1 MEVDI
6 CKKSTKNICANGYF
20 QPKNSKIM
28 RIHPINSNANDE
40 EKKEQGEES
49 KRKQRVTRFE

>member
-1 MEVDI
+1 
-6 CKKSTKNICANGYF
+6 
-20 QPKNSKIM
+20 M